1 MPTGEVQRIEP
12 VDDAMEATAVNTLF
26 QEVDDHSRSKV
37 FLWSMTSVK
46 IGIVGPMDT
55 ILPGAL
61 VFLSCSISHAPLH
74 GAVPGLQAWFW
85 DGPQALT
92 AMHPAKSR
100 AHVGVS

>member
-1 MPTGEVQRIEP
+1 MSSGEVQRIQP
-12 VDDAMEATAVNTLF
+12 VDDAMEVTEVSTLF
-26 QEVDDHSRSKV
+26 QGVEWHSRSKV
-37 FLWSMTSVK
+37 FVWSMASVK

-55 ILPGAL
+55 ILPSAL
-61 VFLSCSISHAPLH
+61 EILSCSNRHAMLH